1 MEILSILKMEYYL
14 LQYKVDVEISIKR
27 NQVRKTAVI

>member
-1 MEILSILKMEYYL
+1 MEILSILKMEYYH

-27 NQVRKTAVI
+27 SQVRKTAVI